1 LAIFIE
7 RPTPF
12 MREFFEKISKLNY
25 TKEKIDILIHNN
37 VEYHTNSV
45 KEFIESNKD
54 TYSSV
59 KLVKP
64 QDDSPEHEAK
74 AQAM

>member
-1 LAIFIE
+1 MAIFIE

-12 MREFFEKISKLNY
+12 LREFFEKVSKLNY

-37 VEYHTNSV
+37 VEYHTEIV
-45 KEFIESNKD
+45 EKFIESNKD
-54 TYSSV
+54 AYSSM
-59 KLVKP
+59 KFIKP